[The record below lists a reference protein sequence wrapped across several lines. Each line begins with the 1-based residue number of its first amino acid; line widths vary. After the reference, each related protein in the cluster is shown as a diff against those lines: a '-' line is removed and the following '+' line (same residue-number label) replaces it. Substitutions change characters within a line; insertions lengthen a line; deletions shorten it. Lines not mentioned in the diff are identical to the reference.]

1 MIKVLISFTVLFL
14 LSACD
19 SGKSVQVIE
28 SCAIDQPSNGGT
40 LATNQAIVI
49 TGWAYDKQSA
59 SSPEQVSVQL
69 NGEGTHLFKA
79 VRTKRPDVVIA
90 FNTPGAEMSGYQVVV
105 PANTLVAGQYE
116 VVILQ
121 DTPERT
127 LRCSREHIVTVT
139 GEIEPAPVAVPAV
152 IAPPVK
158 MSIQSSPVTSI
169 PVAGAAQSS
178 AAPLSP
184 TVSSELV
191 KTPKKNKAPVK
202 KTSCSQEKYKNSG
215 KQAGKMSQ
223 LIGNPLF
230 RCWPVSLTRE
240 KCIHE
245 F

>member
-90 FNTPGAEMSGYQVVV
+90 FNTPGAEMSGYQVDV

-139 GEIEPAPVAVPAV
+139 GEIEPAPVAVPVPAV

-158 MSIQSSPVTSI
+158 MPIQSSPVTST
-169 PVAGAAQSS
+169 PVAGTEQSS
-178 AAPLSP
+178 ASPLSP

-191 KTPKKNKAPVK
+191 NTPKKNKAPVK
-202 KTSCSQEKYKNSG
+202 KPVVRKKNT
-215 KQAGKMSQ
+215 KTVENK
-223 LIGNPLF
+223 
-230 RCWPVSLTRE
+230 PV
-240 KCIHE
+240 K
-245 F
+245 

>member
-139 GEIEPAPVAVPAV
+139 GEIEPAPVAVPVPAV

-158 MSIQSSPVTSI
+158 MPIQSSPVTST
-169 PVAGAAQSS
+169 PVAGTEQSS
-178 AAPLSP
+178 ASPLSP

-191 KTPKKNKAPVK
+191 NTPKKNKAPVK
-202 KTSCSQEKYKNSG
+202 KPVVRKKNT
-215 KQAGKMSQ
+215 KTVENK
-223 LIGNPLF
+223 
-230 RCWPVSLTRE
+230 PV
-240 KCIHE
+240 K
-245 F
+245 

>member
-19 SGKSVQVIE
+19 SGKIVQVIE
-28 SCAIDQPSNGGT
+28 SCFIDQPSNGGT

-79 VRTKRPDVVIA
+79 VRTKRPDVVVA
-90 FNTPGAEMSGYQVVV
+90 FNTPGAEISGYQVVV

-127 LRCSREHIVTVT
+127 LKCTREHIVTVA
-139 GEIEPAPVAVPAV
+139 GEIEQAPVAVPV
-152 IAPPVK
+152 
-158 MSIQSSPVTSI
+158 QSSAVTSRPI
-169 PVAGAAQSS
+169 AGAEQSS
-178 AAPLSP
+178 AAPL
-184 TVSSELV
+184 
-191 KTPKKNKAPVK
+191 
-202 KTSCSQEKYKNSG
+202 
-215 KQAGKMSQ
+215 
-223 LIGNPLF
+223 
-230 RCWPVSLTRE
+230 
-240 KCIHE
+240 
-245 F
+245 